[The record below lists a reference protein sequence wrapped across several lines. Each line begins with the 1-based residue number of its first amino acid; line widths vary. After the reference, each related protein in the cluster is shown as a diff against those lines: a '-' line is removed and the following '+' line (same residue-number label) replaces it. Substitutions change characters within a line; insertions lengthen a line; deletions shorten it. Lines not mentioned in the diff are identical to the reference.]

1 MAQPNEA
8 EMKKRLFHRGHNIEN
23 ASGAPDG
30 WKTTISGNT
39 IISKLSLVKKSIDWW
54 YDMQTFMPPEKFI
67 IAGSREKAS
76 QQVEDYK
83 GFKLINDN
91 GDLNGWYVILGTKLL
106 KGSPTAIK
114 KHLDLVITKM
124 QKK

>member
-23 ASGAPDG
+23 ASGAPNG

-76 QQVEDYK
+76 QKVEDYK